1 MSMRH
6 PLHRAKPATDIF
18 LERDLTHAA
27 AQTIAPPTQAQFRP
41 RTDRLRWLGS
51 YGRGRGTLPRG
62 GYSPRPLFAGVDLR
76 RDQLQLL
83 PAASGGN
90 VCTLARQRAQLVSLF
105 REDPEGHYARRT
117 LGQLRAAARCLPR
130 IRDTTR
136 RHARLLAGAIA
147 PEPRIRSGGGRKLF
161 YSDARTHGHSD
172 CAGSTAR
179 ELVHEKRGHLAE
191 VEKDRVCRC

>member
-41 RTDRLRWLGS
+41 RADRLCWLGS
-51 YGRGRGTLPRG
+51 YGRGRGTLPRR
-62 GYSPRPLFAGVDLR
+62 GYSPRPLFAGADLR

-83 PAASGGN
+83 SAASGGN

-117 LGQLRAAARCLPR
+117 PRQLRAAARCLPR
-130 IRDTTR
+130 IRDTTG
-136 RHARLLAGAIA
+136 RHTRLLAGAIA
-147 PEPRIRSGGGRKLF
+147 AEPGVRSRRGQVVF
-161 YSDARTHGHSD
+161 YIDART
-172 CAGSTAR
+172 
-179 ELVHEKRGHLAE
+179 
-191 VEKDRVCRC
+191 